1 MARHFKSNSWAPRVS
16 GSSGA
21 VHLGRTDEASP
32 RTSLVPVPVLMVG
45 FKSTGIALTGVKNPL
60 RPPEVVEQA
69 ASPPAEESTVG
80 GEAVAS
86 SEPPAA
92 APDDGSPP
100 APAKDR
106 RSTASSGQGDSIDLI
121 IDKLPRHAL
130 VKPIPVTISPLGDRV
145 FIAST
150 PDLDITV
157 TGNSL
162 SDALL
167 LLKSSSN
174 RRTRAS
180 AARRRAGKK
189 SGNSDG
195 CGSISAITEVR

>member
-86 SEPPAA
+86 SEPPAV

-167 LLKSSSN
+167 LLKQQLESTYESL
-174 RRTRAS
+174 RGKAS
-180 AARRRAGKK
+180 GREEERQFKRLREYIR
-189 SGNSDG
+189 DH
-195 CGSISAITEVR
+195 

>member
-92 APDDGSPP
+92 ALDDGSPP

-167 LLKSSSN
+167 LLKQQLESTYESLRGKASGREEERQL
-174 RRTRAS
+174 RRLREYI
-180 AARRRAGKK
+180 R
-189 SGNSDG
+189 DH
-195 CGSISAITEVR
+195 

>member
-16 GSSGA
+16 GSAGS
-21 VHLGRTDEASP
+21 VHLGRTDEVLV
-32 RTSLVPVPVLMVG
+32 RTSLVPVPVLVVG
-45 FKSTGIALTGVKNPL
+45 FKSTGIALTGASNAVRAPQ
-60 RPPEVVEQA
+60 VA
-69 ASPPAEESTVG
+69 AQPSPPPAEEG
-80 GEAVAS
+80 APIGEPQARLEPAPTAPDNG
-86 SEPPAA
+86 SEP
-92 APDDGSPP
+92 APPKERRAS
-100 APAKDR
+100 AP
-106 RSTASSGQGDSIDLI
+106 GQGDSIELI

-167 LLKSSSN
+167 LLKQQLESTYEGL
-174 RRTRAS
+174 RGRATS
-180 AARRRAGKK
+180 REEERQLKRLREFIR
-189 SGNSDG
+189 DH
-195 CGSISAITEVR
+195 

>member
-16 GSSGA
+16 GSAGS
-21 VHLGRTDEASP
+21 VHLGRTDEVLV
-32 RTSLVPVPVLMVG
+32 RTSLVPVPVLVVG
-45 FKSTGIALTGVKNPL
+45 FKSTGIALTGARNAVRAPQ
-60 RPPEVVEQA
+60 VVAQP
-69 ASPPAEESTVG
+69 SPPPAEEG
-80 GEAVAS
+80 APIGEPQAR
-86 SEPPAA
+86 SEPPPT
-92 APDDGSPP
+92 APDNGSEP
-100 APAKDR
+100 APPKER
-106 RSTASSGQGDSIDLI
+106 RASAPGQGDSIELI

-167 LLKSSSN
+167 LLKQQLESTYEGL
-174 RRTRAS
+174 R
-180 AARRRAGKK
+180 GKATSREEERQLK
-189 SGNSDG
+189 RLREFIRDH
-195 CGSISAITEVR
+195 

>member
-21 VHLGRTDEASP
+21 VHLGRTDEVSP

-45 FKSTGIALTGVKNPL
+45 FKSTGIALTGVNNPI
-60 RPPEVVEQA
+60 RPPQIVEQPA
-69 ASPPAEESTVG
+69 PPPAEESTAG
-80 GEAVAS
+80 GEAAGR
-86 SEPPAA
+86 SEPPAP
-92 APDDGSPP
+92 APDDASQP
-100 APAKDR
+100 APAKER
-106 RSTASSGQGDSIDLI
+106 RTPNASGQGDSIDLI

-167 LLKSSSN
+167 LLKQQLESTYESLRGKASGREEERQL
-174 RRTRAS
+174 RRLREYI
-180 AARRRAGKK
+180 R
-189 SGNSDG
+189 DH
-195 CGSISAITEVR
+195 

>member
-16 GSSGA
+16 GSAGS
-21 VHLGRTDEASP
+21 VHLGRTDDVLA
-32 RTSLVPVPVLMVG
+32 RTSLVPVPVLVVG
-45 FKSTGIALTGVKNPL
+45 FKSTGIALTGARNAVRLPQ
-60 RPPEVVEQA
+60 VVAQP
-69 ASPPAEESTVG
+69 SPSPAEESASG
-80 GEAVAS
+80 GEPQARPEPPPTAPENVVEPAS
-86 SEPPAA
+86 SKERR
-92 APDDGSPP
+92 
-100 APAKDR
+100 APA
-106 RSTASSGQGDSIDLI
+106 SGQGDSIELI

-167 LLKSSSN
+167 LLKQQLESTYESLRGKASS
-174 RRTRAS
+174 REEERQLKRL
-180 AARRRAGKK
+180 REFIR
-189 SGNSDG
+189 DH
-195 CGSISAITEVR
+195 

>member
-86 SEPPAA
+86 SEPPAV

-167 LLKSSSN
+167 LLKQQLESTYESLRGKASGREEERQL
-174 RRTRAS
+174 RRLREYI
-180 AARRRAGKK
+180 R
-189 SGNSDG
+189 DH
-195 CGSISAITEVR
+195 

>member
-167 LLKSSSN
+167 LLKQQLESTYESLRGKASGREEEPQL
-174 RRTRAS
+174 RRLREFI
-180 AARRRAGKK
+180 R
-189 SGNSDG
+189 DH
-195 CGSISAITEVR
+195 

>member
-1 MARHFKSNSWAPRVS
+1 MARHFKSDSWAPRVS
-16 GSSGA
+16 GTSGS
-21 VHLGRTDEASP
+21 VHLGRTDEATP
-32 RTSLVPVPVLMVG
+32 RSSLVPAPVLMVG

-150 PDLDITV
+150 ADLDITV

-167 LLKSSSN
+167 LLKQQLESTYESLRGKASGREEERQL
-174 RRTRAS
+174 RRLREYI
-180 AARRRAGKK
+180 R
-189 SGNSDG
+189 DH
-195 CGSISAITEVR
+195 

>member
-21 VHLGRTDEASP
+21 VHLGRTDEVSP

-167 LLKSSSN
+167 LLKQQLESTYESLRGKASGREEERQL
-174 RRTRAS
+174 RRLREYI
-180 AARRRAGKK
+180 R
-189 SGNSDG
+189 DH
-195 CGSISAITEVR
+195 